1 MHIAHTEWKMAT
13 LQVRELPDDVYQRLR
28 ALAAAE
34 NRSVAQETVVLLRE
48 ALQNGVDAKERRKA
62 LLKQLQN
69 VDLPQKSSLETPEA
83 IIREDR
89 QR

>member
-1 MHIAHTEWKMAT
+1 MAT

-34 NRSVAQETVVLLRE
+34 NRSVAQETVVLLRQ
-48 ALQNGVDAKERRKA
+48 ALQSGVAAKERRKA

-69 VDLPQKSSLETPEA
+69 VDLPKESSWETPEA
-83 IIREDR
+83 AVREDR

>member
-1 MHIAHTEWKMAT
+1 
-13 LQVRELPDDVYQRLR
+13 
-28 ALAAAE
+28 
-34 NRSVAQETVVLLRE
+34 VAQETVVLLRE

>member
-1 MHIAHTEWKMAT
+1 MAT

>member
-1 MHIAHTEWKMAT
+1 MHIAYTEWNMAT

>member
-1 MHIAHTEWKMAT
+1 MAT

-34 NRSVAQETVVLLRE
+34 NRSVAQETVVLLRKALHSGGE
-48 ALQNGVDAKERRKA
+48 AKQRRKA
-62 LLKQLQN
+62 LLNQLN
-69 VDLPQKSSLETPEA
+69 DFDLPREFSVQTPEA
-83 IIREDR
+83 TIREDR